1 VVKGLALTMK
11 ILFRGLGAA
20 ACALALLAPPAL
32 ADRAT
37 VRIEGDGVSL
47 ARTVD
52 VPTSGTFGPDSC
64 PYDSPGGAIEVAT
77 GGNWDRRAFTNQLLG
92 ETHAYAQL
100 DYWQFWLNR
109 TASNVGICDASQPLS
124 DGDEVLMIVQ
134 RDDEPF
140 PNSDATVSP
149 LFITSA
155 PGSVERGGD
164 AVVTVTEHRFSYAGG
179 TSPQPAAGVT
189 VSSGDASATTDSG
202 GRAVL
207 RFGSAGSKEIR
218 ATAPQKARS
227 NAVTI
232 TVTEPGQSAA
242 TPAAQAVVADRVAPF
257 AAISSV
263 REGRVF
269 RRGAGPRVLRG
280 AVRETGGV
288 LMVKLRLTRN
298 DRGRCSAWSAKRER
312 FVRRRCGAS
321 RGWWFKVGE
330 RADWEYQL
338 PARLPRGRY
347 VLDVNAI
354 DQAYNRDDTRR
365 RGTNR
370 VVFQVR

>member
-1 VVKGLALTMK
+1 VVKGLALDMK
-11 ILFRGLGAA
+11 ILFRGLTAA
-20 ACALALLAPPAL
+20 ACAFAVLAQPAL

-37 VRIEGDGVSL
+37 VRIEGENVSL
-47 ARTVD
+47 TRTVD
-52 VPTSGTFGPDSC
+52 VPTSGTFGPDNC
-64 PYDSPGGAIEVAT
+64 PYDSPGGAIQVAT
-77 GGNWDRRAFTNQLLG
+77 GGNWDQRAFTNTLLG
-92 ETHAYAQL
+92 ETHSYAQL

-109 TASNVGICDASQPLS
+109 TASNIGICDASQPLNE
-124 DGDEVLMIVQ
+124 GDEVLMIVQ

-155 PGSVERGGD
+155 PASVERGGD
-164 AVVTVTEHRFSYAGG
+164 AVVTVTEHRFSYSGG

-189 VSSGDASATTDSG
+189 VSSGDASATTDAS

-207 RFGSAGSKEIR
+207 RFGSPGSREVR

-227 NAVTI
+227 NAMTI
-232 TVTEPGQSAA
+232 AVTEPGQAGPATSA
-242 TPAAQAVVADRVAPF
+242 QGLVADRVAPF
-257 AAISSV
+257 AAITSV

-280 AVRETGGV
+280 SVREAGGV
-288 LMVKLRLTRN
+288 LMVKLRLTRT
-298 DRGRCSAWSAKRER
+298 DRGRCSAWSARRER

-321 RGWWFKVGE
+321 RGWWFKVSE
-330 RADWEYQL
+330 RAGWEYQL
-338 PARLPRGRY
+338 AERLPRGRY

-354 DQAYNRDDTRR
+354 DQAYNRDDKRR

-370 VVFQVR
+370 VVFHVR

>member
-1 VVKGLALTMK
+1 MK
-11 ILFRGLGAA
+11 ILSRGLLAA
-20 ACALALLAPPAL
+20 ACATAVLAQPAH

-37 VRIEGDGVSL
+37 VRIEGEGVSV

-52 VPTSGTFGPDSC
+52 VPTTGTFGPDSC
-64 PYDSPGGAIEVAT
+64 PYDSAGGAIEIAT
-77 GGNWDRRAFTNQLLG
+77 GGNWDRSQFASTILG
-92 ETHAYAQL
+92 ETHNYSNL
-100 DYWQFWLNR
+100 DFWQFWINR
-109 TASNVGICDASQPLS
+109 RASDVGICDPSQPLNE
-124 DGDEVLMIVQ
+124 GDEVLMIVQ

-140 PNSDATVSP
+140 PNSDPTIAP

-155 PGSVERGGD
+155 PGSVERG
-164 AVVTVTEHRFSYAGG
+164 AEAALTVTEHVFSYTAG
-179 TSPQPAAGVT
+179 TTPRPAAGVT
-189 VSSGDASATTDSG
+189 VSSGDATATTDAN

-207 RFGSAGSKEIR
+207 RFASAGPREVR
-218 ATAPQKARS
+218 ATGAQRARS

-232 TVTEPGQSAA
+232 AVAEPGQAA
-242 TPAAQAVVADRVAPF
+242 TGPPSLGAIADRVRPF
-257 AAISSV
+257 AAITSI

-269 RRGAGPRVLRG
+269 SRRSAPRVLRG
-280 AVRETGGV
+280 QVRETGGV

-298 DRGRCSAWSAKRER
+298 DRGRCSAWSARRER

-321 RGWWFKVGE
+321 RGWWFKVSE
-330 RADWEYQL
+330 RTDWEYQL
-338 PARLPRGRY
+338 AERLPRGRY

-354 DQAYNRDDTRR
+354 DQAYNRDDARR